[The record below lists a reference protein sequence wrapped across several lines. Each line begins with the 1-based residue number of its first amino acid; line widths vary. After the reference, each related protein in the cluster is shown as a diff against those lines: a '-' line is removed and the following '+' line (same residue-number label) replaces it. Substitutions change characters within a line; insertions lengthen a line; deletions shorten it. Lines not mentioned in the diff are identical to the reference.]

1 MTAAGPVPLLSKP
14 SPMLSSVTAK
24 NRRNDKIMGALPDP
38 MPWAAIAGPWAHAE
52 DSLAR
57 LDQTLAMSDVR
68 DAWVA
73 RADVA
78 EAAASVWLDG
88 GAVAIEDLVLHDADT
103 ASSLPTPAL
112 FKARSVLLARR
123 TLERPAPAD
132 VLTVPGILELHGRRR
147 RQEAALTEGDPGA
160 ADRIAA
166 WLRLTADLASLPA
179 LPAAVLAFHAWSAD
193 PPVRHGGGVLG
204 RLLIPVMLRA
214 RGKTRHHALAFAVG
228 LQTVWPRPRR
238 GTPPERGIA
247 DILDAIANAAAH
259 GLEAH
264 HRLMLAKTALARPLA
279 GRRRSSHLAALA
291 ALILRHPVISA
302 PMAARHLG
310 LSQRG
315 ATLLIDALVRAGCVR
330 ERTGR
335 TRYRA
340 FSLS

>member
-1 MTAAGPVPLLSKP
+1 MGP
-14 SPMLSSVTAK
+14 
-24 NRRNDKIMGALPDP
+24 LPGSI
-38 MPWAAIAGPWAHAE
+38 PWAAIAAPWAHAE

-57 LDQTLAMSDVR
+57 LDQSLAMSEVR

-73 RADVA
+73 RANMA

-88 GAVAIEDLVLHDADT
+88 AAVAIEDLVLHDADT

-123 TLERPAPAD
+123 TLERRAPAE
-132 VLTVPGILELHGRRR
+132 VLSVQGILELHGRRR
-147 RQEAALTEGDPGA
+147 RQEAAKPNRDSGA
-160 ADRIAA
+160 AERIAA
-166 WLRLTADLASLPA
+166 WLRLAADLASLPS
-179 LPAAVLAFHAWSAD
+179 LPAAALAFQAWSAD
-193 PPVRHGGGVLG
+193 PPVDQGGGVLG

-214 RGKTRHHALAFAVG
+214 RGKTRHHALAFAIG

-238 GTPPERGIA
+238 AAPPEKAMA
-247 DILDAIANAAAH
+247 DILDAIGSAAVH

-264 HRLMLAKTALARPLA
+264 RHLMLAKTALARPLA
-279 GRRRSSHLAALA
+279 GRRRSSRLAALA
-291 ALILRHPVISA
+291 ALLLRYPVISA
-302 PMAARHLG
+302 PMAARQLG

-315 ATLLIDALVRAGCVR
+315 VSLLIDELVQAGCVR

>member
-1 MTAAGPVPLLSKP
+1 MATFPE
-14 SPMLSSVTAK
+14 PML
-24 NRRNDKIMGALPDP
+24 
-38 MPWAAIAGPWAHAE
+38 WAAIAHPWAHAE

-57 LDQTLAMSDVR
+57 LDQTLAMSEVR
-68 DAWVA
+68 AAWMA

-88 GAVAIEDLVLHDADT
+88 AAVAIEDLVLHDADT
-103 ASSLPTPAL
+103 ASSLPTAAL

-123 TLERPAPAD
+123 TLERRVPDD
-132 VLTVPGILELHGRRR
+132 VLSVQGILELHGRRR
-147 RQEAALTEGDPGA
+147 RQEAAEPGSERDSGVA
-160 ADRIAA
+160 ERIAA
-166 WLRLTADLASLPA
+166 WLRLTADLAPLPA
-179 LPAAVLAFHAWSAD
+179 LPAAALAFQAWSAD
-193 PPVRHGGGVLG
+193 PPVEHGGGVLG

-214 RGKTRHHALAFAVG
+214 RGKTRHHALAFAIG

-238 GTPPERGIA
+238 GTPPEKGIA
-247 DILDAIANAAAH
+247 DILDAIGSAALH

-264 HRLMLAKTALARPLA
+264 RRLMLAKAALARPLA

-291 ALILRHPVISA
+291 ALLLRYPMISA

-315 ATLLIDALVRAGCVR
+315 VTLLIDELVRAGCVR

>member
-1 MTAAGPVPLLSKP
+1 MSPLP
-14 SPMLSSVTAK
+14 Q
-24 NRRNDKIMGALPDP
+24 P
-38 MPWAAIAGPWAHAE
+38 MPWAVIAHPWAHAE

-57 LDQTLAMSDVR
+57 LDQTLAMSEVR
-68 DAWVA
+68 NAWMA
-73 RADVA
+73 RADMT

-88 GAVAIEDLVLHDADT
+88 AAVTIEDLVLHDADT

-123 TLERPAPAD
+123 MLERRAPAD
-132 VLTVPGILELHGRRR
+132 VLTVQGILELHGRRR
-147 RQEAALTEGDPGA
+147 RQEAAESIRDRDSSA
-160 ADRIAA
+160 EERIAA
-166 WLRLTADLASLPA
+166 WLRLTADLAALPA
-179 LPAAVLAFHAWSAD
+179 LPVAALAFQAWSAD
-193 PPVRHGGGVLG
+193 PPVEHGGGVLG

-214 RGKTRHHALAFAVG
+214 RGKTRHHALAFALG
-228 LQTVWPRPRR
+228 LQTIWPRPRR
-238 GTPPERGIA
+238 GAPPETGIA
-247 DILDAIANAAAH
+247 DILDALGSAAVH

-264 HRLMLAKTALARPLA
+264 HRLILAKAALARPLA

-291 ALILRHPVISA
+291 ALFLHYPVISA
-302 PMAARHLG
+302 PMAARQLG

-315 ATLLIDALVRAGCVR
+315 VTLLIDELVRAGCVQ

>member
-1 MTAAGPVPLLSKP
+1 MY
-14 SPMLSSVTAK
+14 
-24 NRRNDKIMGALPDP
+24 RLPDP
-38 MPWAAIAGPWAHAE
+38 MPWAALAGPWAHAE

-68 DAWVA
+68 DAWIA
-73 RADVA
+73 RADMA

-88 GAVAIEDLVLHDADT
+88 AAVTIEDLVLHDVDT

-123 TLERPAPAD
+123 ALARRAPAD
-132 VLTVPGILELHGRRR
+132 VLSVMGILELHGRRR
-147 RQEAALTEGDPGA
+147 RQETGEPFCANDPGA
-160 ADRIAA
+160 AERIAA
-166 WLRLTADLASLPA
+166 WLRLTMDLASLPA
-179 LPAAVLAFHAWSAD
+179 LLAAALAFHVWSAD

-214 RGKTRHHALAFAVG
+214 RGKTRHHALTFAVG

-238 GTPPERGIA
+238 GTLAEERIA
-247 DILDAIANAAAH
+247 DILDAIGSAAAH
-259 GLEAH
+259 GLETH
-264 HRLMLAKTALARPLA
+264 HRLMLAKAALARPLA
-279 GRRRSSHLAALA
+279 GRRRSSRLAALA
-291 ALILRHPVISA
+291 ALLLRHPVISA
-302 PMAARHLG
+302 PMAARQLG

-315 ATLLIDALVRAGCVR
+315 ATLLIDELVRAGCVH